1 MPSKNENQTIVVVP
15 EADAI
20 VRATEFFKPSWTV
33 PEARASAAEEETQRQ
48 DTLEDGRL
56 DGEG

>member
-1 MPSKNENQTIVVVP
+1 MPRKNEEPTVVVMP

-20 VRATEFFKPSWTV
+20 VRATEFFKPVSAV

-48 DTLEDGRL
+48 DTLENGGL

>member
-1 MPSKNENQTIVVVP
+1 MPRKNEDQTIVVVP
-15 EADAI
+15 EVDAI
-20 VRATEFFKPSWTV
+20 VRATEFFKPAWTV

>member
-1 MPSKNENQTIVVVP
+1 VVP

-20 VRATEFFKPSWTV
+20 VRATDFFKPAWQV
-33 PEARASAAEEETQRQ
+33 PEARASAAEEESQRRP
-48 DTLEDGRL
+48 TLENGRL

>member
-1 MPSKNENQTIVVVP
+1 VVVP

-20 VRATEFFKPSWTV
+20 VRAADFFKPAWTV

-48 DTLEDGRL
+48 DTLENGRL

>member
-1 MPSKNENQTIVVVP
+1 MPRKNEDQTIVVVR

-20 VRATEFFKPSWTV
+20 VRATGFFKPAWTV
-33 PEARASAAEEETQRQ
+33 PEARASAAKEETQRQ
-48 DTLEDGRL
+48 DALENGRL